1 MVRRR
6 YKRKPFKPIDYERF
20 KETRLLAG
28 LSKRQVASFLFVS
41 LRTIQYW
48 ERGKIKIPYA
58 AFRLLRISTGYELPG
73 SPWRG
78 WMLFGDTLIS
88 PEGKKFTPGDLN
100 HLSLTFAIAHQWRKE
115 YIEKQSRER
124 EAKANERSG
133 EASILSTLSLING
146 GKA

>member
-1 MVRRR
+1 MTKRR

-48 ERGKIKIPYA
+48 ENGKIKIPYA
-58 AFRLLRISTGYELPG
+58 AFKLLRISTGYELPG
-73 SPWRG
+73 SFWRG
-78 WMLFGDTLIS
+78 WMLFRDTLVS

-100 HLSLTFAIAHQWRKE
+100 YLSLTFAIAHQWRKE
-115 YIEKQSRER
+115 QAEKQSRER
-124 EAKANERSG
+124 EANAIERSG
-133 EASILSTLSLING
+133 KASSLSTLSLVKG